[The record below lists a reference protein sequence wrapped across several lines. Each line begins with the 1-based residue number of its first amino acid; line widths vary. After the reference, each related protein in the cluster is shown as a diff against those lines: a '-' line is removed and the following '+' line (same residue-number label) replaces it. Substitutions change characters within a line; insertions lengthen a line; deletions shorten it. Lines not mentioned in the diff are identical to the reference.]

1 MTTNSMRSAVILFS
15 MSIFAV
21 SGCGYTTRSL
31 MSPHYKTI
39 YVENFTNKIRITE
52 EQSDVRM
59 YRGYRPGM
67 EIDITKDTVDRFL
80 FDGNLKIV
88 NDKNADLILKGE
100 LVDFRKEALRYD
112 ANNNIEEYRIALV
125 VNLEL
130 TDQKSEK
137 AVWTE
142 GGFSGEAVYR
152 TSGSLAKSETTAIR
166 DASKDL
172 ARRIVERTV
181 EGW

>member
-1 MTTNSMRSAVILFS
+1 M
-15 MSIFAV
+15 
-21 SGCGYTTRSL
+21 G
-31 MSPHYKTI
+31 
-39 YVENFTNKIRITE
+39 
-52 EQSDVRM
+52 
-59 YRGYRPGM
+59 RGQDF
-67 EIDITKDTVDRFL
+67 EAT
-80 FDGNLKIV
+80 
-88 NDKNADLILKGE
+88 
-100 LVDFRKEALRYD
+100 DFRKEALRYD

-166 DASKDL
+166 DAAKDL